1 MHYVI
6 RNYIEARKQISQR
19 IRNLDEESYN
29 TRLEQQFYNA
39 SANNKDIK
47 KLPFIERVIV
57 PFKKWLERTTAKITP
72 AELKGVIQHRLVVAG
87 KYPKWSVEGFA
98 VVVLIVA
105 SLTGYIGFDMAQKK
119 DMIFIQ
125 RVIACILGIIIG
137 GLVPFSVLNIMMQK
151 RQKMI
156 LKQMPEV
163 LDLLC
168 VSVQAGLTFDAA
180 MRKIVDRMQGPLID
194 ECRRMLN
201 DVRMGMVRRQALR
214 LLAERCD
221 IQDVSLFTTAII
233 QSERLG
239 TSMATT
245 LNNQAENMRE
255 RRRQYIKAEALKAP
269 VKIIFPLI
277 IFIFPALFVVVLLPA
292 ILSLSDSVITN
303 MGK

>member
-269 VKIIFPLI
+269 IKIVFPLV

-292 ILSLSDSVITN
+292 ILSLADSPIV
-303 MGK
+303 GK